1 VTRTRTTPSAIFLG
15 PGKALEFRE
24 IAIPRPEGREV
35 LVEVVACTLCGSDLH
50 SLHGRRSVPLP
61 TILGHEILG
70 RIVAFGPNARR
81 VDESGRPLSEGTR
94 VTWAVVARCGDCFYC
109 RRDLPQKCERMVK
122 YGHEAIRP
130 GLELTGGLAGHCLL
144 SSGTAI
150 FAVPEGVPDAVACPA
165 NCATATVASALEA
178 AGPVDGARVLV
189 MGCGMLG
196 LTATAWARSLGAE
209 AVVCCDTDP
218 SRLALAGRFGATH
231 RAGPDQLAGVIREAS
246 GGFGVD
252 VALELT
258 GAPEAIEAS
267 LPLLRLGG
275 TLVLVGSVF
284 PTRAVPILPEQV
296 VRRCLTI
303 RGVHNYRPDHLG
315 AALDFLSSAA
325 GSYPFAGLVSDWQPL
340 AELDRVLQSPPDPDR
355 PRLGI
360 RPTP

>member
-1 VTRTRTTPSAIFLG
+1 
-15 PGKALEFRE
+15 
-24 IAIPRPEGREV
+24 
-35 LVEVVACTLCGSDLH
+35 
-50 SLHGRRSVPLP
+50 
-61 TILGHEILG
+61 
-70 RIVAFGPNARR
+70 
-81 VDESGRPLSEGTR
+81 
-94 VTWAVVARCGDCFYC
+94 
-109 RRDLPQKCERMVK
+109 MVK